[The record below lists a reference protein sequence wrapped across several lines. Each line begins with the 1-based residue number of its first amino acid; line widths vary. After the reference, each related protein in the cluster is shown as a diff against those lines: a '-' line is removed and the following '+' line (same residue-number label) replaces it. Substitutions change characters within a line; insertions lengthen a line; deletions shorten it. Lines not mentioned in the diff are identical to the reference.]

1 MKHVILI
8 VIAAGLALSCNI
20 QKVDV
25 KKETMK
31 GKTEHYL
38 NRLENSSRLSDEEE
52 FMEIYQEY
60 ETWYEALNDQEKSL
74 VSETKEKWAERHP
87 EESARIEKMKEDL
100 YSPADTAAIVT
111 SEADNTH
118 N

>member
-8 VIAAGLALSCNI
+8 VITAGLALSCNI

-60 ETWYEALNDQEKSL
+60 ETWYEALNDQEKGI
-74 VSETKEKWAERHP
+74 VSETKDKWAERHP
-87 EESARIEKMKEDL
+87 EEHARIEKMKEDT
-100 YSPADTAAIVT
+100 YPSAGTADIGT
-111 SEADNTH
+111 SETDIPN